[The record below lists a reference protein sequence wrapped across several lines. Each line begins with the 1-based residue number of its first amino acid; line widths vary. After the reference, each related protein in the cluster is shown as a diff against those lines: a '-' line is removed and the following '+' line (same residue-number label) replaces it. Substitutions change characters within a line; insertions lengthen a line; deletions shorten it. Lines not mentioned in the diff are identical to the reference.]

1 MVLPV
6 GTYCPSPLSFPVL
19 SSVLC
24 LNSSFW
30 IDLSTFMIT
39 ALEILLMKSYSD
51 KFFPFQFS
59 RYVIILSSF
68 LKTSLA
74 GYPIPGSELFFF
86 FPFKHVRIFS
96 LPSVL
101 HTAGEKSAI
110 ILICVSCR
118 YSSLFS
124 MAAFKVFFL
133 SWLSCSMTMCMT
145 LHLSLFIWI
154 RIHWVSRTWWFACFI
169 NSRKALVNLYMN
181 SDSHLFFRHSV

>member
-1 MVLPV
+1 MWPQILFILNSSPMVLPV

-19 SSVLC
+19 SSFLC

-59 RYVIILSSF
+59 RYVLILSSF

-86 FPFKHVRIFS
+86 SP
-96 LPSVL
+96 LNML
-101 HTAGEKSAI
+101 G
-110 ILICVSCR
+110 
-118 YSSLFS
+118 
-124 MAAFKVFFL
+124 FFHCL
-133 SWLSCSMTMCMT
+133 LSCT
-145 LHLSLFIWI
+145 L
-154 RIHWVSRTWWFACFI
+154 
-169 NSRKALVNLYMN
+169 LVR
-181 SDSHLFFRHSV
+181 SQPSF

>member
-1 MVLPV
+1 MWPQILFILHSSPMVLPV
-6 GTYCPSPLSFPVL
+6 GTYCPSPLSSPVL
-19 SSVLC
+19 CSFLC

-30 IDLSTFMIT
+30 IDLSTFMMT

-59 RYVIILSSF
+59 RYVLVLSSF
-68 LKTSLA
+68 LETSLA
-74 GYPIPGSELFFF
+74 GYPIPGSEFFF
-86 FPFKHVRIFS
+86 FFFSFNMLGFHS

-110 ILICVSCR
+110 ILMCVSCR

-133 SWLSCSMTMCMT
+133 S
-145 LHLSLFIWI
+145 
-154 RIHWVSRTWWFACFI
+154 
-169 NSRKALVNLYMN
+169 
-181 SDSHLFFRHSV
+181 